1 MRAHSVSIE
10 PAGDQSRIEYA
21 PVFNVAVAFIDR
33 HLGEGRAGK
42 VAIRTVRGE
51 QVTYGEL
58 AERVDRSANALLAL
72 GPAPADRVIMVV
84 KDCPE
89 FFYIFW
95 GAIKAGLVPVP
106 VNTLLR
112 APDYRYIVNDSA
124 GSCVFYSSEFA
135 AEVRPAIE
143 GLPGTPRLRVV
154 ELDPAGAAWREAM
167 AAAAPDCAPAP
178 ADALADCFWLY
189 SSGSTGNPKGA
200 VHRHRD
206 MVVTSQR
213 YAVETLGLHED
224 DTCYSAAK
232 LFFAYG
238 LGNSMTFPLWVGA
251 SSVLDDARPTP
262 GSTFANI
269 ARFRPSIYFGVPT
282 LYAAQLSAMRS
293 TTPDLS
299 ALRLCVSAG
308 EALPPE
314 LFHRWRELTGLEIL
328 DSIGSTEAL
337 HMFIAN
343 RPGTARP
350 GTAGRPI
357 PGWEAK
363 IVDEQGREVARGET
377 GELLVRGDAAAR
389 CYWNNPEKTARTMID
404 GWLRTGDVF
413 FEDED
418 GFYHYHGRNDDM
430 LKVGGIWC
438 SPVEIEARL
447 IEHPKVLE
455 AAVVGQEDEDGLVKP
470 AAYVVLKDPPRQG
483 EDLEGELSEHCKAG
497 LARYKYPRWYH
508 FVDDLPKTATGKIR
522 RFKLR
527 EGAR

>member
-1 MRAHSVSIE
+1 LHHWFLTDHRLA
-10 PAGDQSRIEYA
+10 
-21 PVFNVAVAFIDR
+21 N
-33 HLGEGRAGK
+33 GRK
-42 VAIRTVRGE
+42 
-51 QVTYGEL
+51 
-58 AERVDRSANALLAL
+58 
-72 GPAPADRVIMVV
+72 
-84 KDCPE
+84 
-89 FFYIFW
+89 
-95 GAIKAGLVPVP
+95 
-106 VNTLLR
+106 
-112 APDYRYIVNDSA
+112 
-124 GSCVFYSSEFA
+124 FA
-135 AEVRPAIE
+135 
-143 GLPGTPRLRVV
+143 
-154 ELDPAGAAWREAM
+154 
-167 AAAAPDCAPAP
+167 
-178 ADALADCFWLY
+178 Y
-189 SSGSTGNPKGA
+189 
-200 VHRHRD
+200 HY
-206 MVVTSQR
+206 SQR
-213 YAVETLGLHED
+213 YAVETLGLRED

-238 LGNSMTFPLWVGA
+238 LGNSMTFPLWIGA
-251 SSVLDDARPTP
+251 TSVLDDARPTP
-262 GSTFANI
+262 ESTFANI
-269 ARFRPSIYFGVPT
+269 AQFRPSVYFGVPT

-293 TTPDLS
+293 IKPDLS

-343 RPGTARP
+343 RPGAARP

-413 FEDED
+413 FQDED

-455 AAVVGQEDEDGLVKP
+455 VAVVGHEDEDGLLKP
-470 AAYVVLKDPPRQG
+470 AAYVVLKDPPQGG
-483 EDLEGELSEHCKAG
+483 EDLEAELSEHCKAG

-508 FVDDLPKTATGKIR
+508 FVADLPKTATGKIR

-527 EGAR
+527 EAAR